1 VLLAD
6 ADSQADT
13 TVYLD
18 GCVVSGSQTEIMRLE
33 LLNRHKLSRYQAYVG
48 STVQEA
54 TPDTAV
60 DSRMH
65 VSRRRG
71 RLQ

>member
-18 GCVVSGSQTEIMRLE
+18 GCVVSGPQIEIMRLE
-33 LLNRHKLSRYQAYVG
+33 FLNRHELSRYQAYVG
-48 STVQEA
+48 TTVQET

-60 DSRMH
+60 DSGMY

-71 RLQ
+71 RL